1 MDFKTYYHGPGEAV
15 LPEEVVRFVTDSI
28 GKLKFTFAH
37 GCSTKLRE
45 KILCS
50 LRTQG
55 WSDKVRLSAGS
66 KITITAMRGNIALC
80 LQTGNMS
87 RFYADLLKLQYLF
100 QNGKVAAAIYI
111 VPTKRR
117 AKEMGSNLAHFER
130 FIEELELFREII
142 AVPTLVIGLD

>member
-1 MDFKTYYHGPGEAV
+1 MDFKTYYHGSGETV

-28 GKLKFTFAH
+28 GKLKITFAH
-37 GCSTKLRE
+37 GCSKELRE
-45 KILCS
+45 KILRS

-55 WSDKVRLSAGS
+55 WSDEVRLSADS
-66 KITITAMRGNIALC
+66 KITITAMRGSIALC

-100 QNGKVAAAIYI
+100 QNGKAAAAIYI

-130 FIEELELFREII
+130 FVEELGLFREII